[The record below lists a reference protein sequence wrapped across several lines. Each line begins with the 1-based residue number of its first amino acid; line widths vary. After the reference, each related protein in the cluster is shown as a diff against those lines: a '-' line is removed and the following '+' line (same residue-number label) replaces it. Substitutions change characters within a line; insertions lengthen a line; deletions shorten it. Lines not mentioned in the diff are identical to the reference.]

1 MDELRTE
8 SITDQMMAIATA
20 KDLTKTEARELV
32 EDFRTM
38 ASIDLD
44 VEEKALAIVVTDE
57 TQIDMMARAHEM
69 RIELKDQRIAV
80 EKHRVF
86 KKEYHLRTGQVI
98 DGLAKVLRELI
109 EPLETHLA
117 AQENFVKL
125 QEEKREAAR
134 REAADKL
141 LVEQEEKDRVKREEE
156 QRLQVQENAR
166 LKTEAAERDQKEAD
180 ARAEAQKISDDKAKK
195 ARADA
200 ERSRQAAV
208 QRERE
213 ASDKIAAER
222 EVAHQQ
228 EREDAERAHLKARAE
243 AQEAQEKEKAIYQE
257 EPRKARQV
265 TCPKCGHE
273 FDSADHKSE

>member
-8 SITDQMMAIATA
+8 SITDQMMEIATA
-20 KDLTKTEARELV
+20 KDLTKDEARELV
-32 EDFRTM
+32 DDFKSM
-38 ASIDLD
+38 ASIDSD

-69 RIELKDQRIAV
+69 RIELKDQRTAV

-117 AQENFVKL
+117 AQENFVKF
-125 QEEKREAAR
+125 QEEKREEER

-156 QRLQVQENAR
+156 RLQVQENAR
-166 LKTEAAERDQKEAD
+166 LKTEAAERDQKESA

-228 EREDAERAHLKARAE
+228 EREDAEGAHLKARAE

-257 EPRKARQV
+257 ELRKARQV
-265 TCPKCGHE
+265 TCPMCGHE
-273 FDSADHKSE
+273 FGQR

>member
-8 SITDQMMAIATA
+8 SITDQMLQVATD
-20 KDLTKTEARELV
+20 KDLDKETALGMV
-32 EDFRTM
+32 EEFRSM
-38 ASIDLD
+38 VSIDND
-44 VEEKALAIVVTDE
+44 VAEKALSIVVTDE
-57 TQIDMMARAHEM
+57 TQIDVMARARVM
-69 RIELKDQRIAV
+69 RLDLREQRIAV
-80 EKHRVF
+80 EHHRTE
-86 KKEYHLRTGQVI
+86 KGEYHLRRTQVI
-98 DGLAKVLRELI
+98 NGMANVLKELFV
-109 EPLETHLA
+109 PLETHLGE
-117 AQENFVKL
+117 QENFAKI